1 MGQFLRVNGDYN
13 IKTEEGARITL
24 DTGPNV
30 GSVRVTGDLLVEG
43 ATVYVAA
50 TNLDIEDNII
60 VLNKGETGAGVTLDY
75 SGVQIDRG
83 TLGAASFIWNENI
96 AIPAGSSSTNAGGW
110 QLVSGT
116 DGVYSFS
123 DSRLKLKEILTE
135 STTDSGDLL
144 VIGQGTGVIKVG
156 DRSLGLPPGAP
167 GYETFVTDDDDV
179 PNKKYVDDTI
189 QNNPTFQVVSDNSR
203 VTVSDKDRLPN
214 IASQPGTLAYLASL
228 PGPSGLPGGYST
240 GGESAVSVIVDGVM
254 NTQFYPNRTEMFDLE
269 FTGSEIT
276 TKNYIS
282 SGNINLRTQGTG
294 RIQTNYALQLDR
306 IAGTPASTALATVVY
321 SGDPSIGTTGLYYV
335 NDSAEA
341 RLQSGELIN
350 KNKALVFSMI
360 F

>member
-30 GSVRVTGDLLVEG
+30 GSVRVTGDLVVEG
-43 ATVYVAA
+43 STVIIEA

-75 SGVQIDRG
+75 SGIEIDRG
-83 TLGAASFIWNENI
+83 SLGEASLIWNENI
-96 AIPAGSSSTNAGGW
+96 AIPAGSSSSNAGGW
-110 QLVSGT
+110 QFVSGT
-116 DGVYSFS
+116 GGVYSFS

-144 VIGQGTGVIKVG
+144 LIGQGTGVVKVIG
-156 DRSLGLPPGAP
+156 TDN
-167 GYETFVTDDDDV
+167 YENQVTHDDDV

-203 VTVSDKDRLPN
+203 VTVSDKERLPN
-214 IASQPGTLAYLASL
+214 IAAQPGSLAYLTATT
-228 PGPSGLPGGYST
+228 GFST
-240 GGESAVSVIVDGVM
+240 GGESAVSVIVDAAL

-269 FTGSEIT
+269 FNSSEIT
-276 TKNYIS
+276 TK
-282 SGNINLRTQGTG
+282 SGITNQNINVRTQGTG
-294 RIQTNYALQLDR
+294 KLQTNYAVQLDS
-306 IAGTPASTALATVVY
+306 IAGTPAYVTDATVLY
-321 SGDPSIGTTGLYYV
+321 SATPSVGTTGVWYV
-335 NDSAEA
+335 NPSAEA

>member
-24 DTGPNV
+24 DTGPGV
-30 GSVRVTGDLLVEG
+30 GSVLVTGDLLVEG

-60 VLNKGETGAGVTLDY
+60 VLNKNETGAGVTLDY
-75 SGVQIDRG
+75 SGIQIDRG
-83 TLGAASFIWNENI
+83 TLGATSFIWNENVT
-96 AIPAGSSSTNAGGW
+96 IPTGSSSTNAGGW

-123 DSRLKLKEILTE
+123 DSRLKLKEIITE
-135 STTDSGDLL
+135 STTDGGDLL
-144 VIGQGTGVIKVG
+144 VIGQGTGVIKVIG
-156 DRSLGLPPGAP
+156 TDN
-167 GYETFVTDDDDV
+167 YENQVTHDDDV
-179 PNKKYVDDTI
+179 PNKKYVDDSI

-203 VTVSDKDRLPN
+203 VIVSDKDRSPN
-214 IASQPGTLAYLASL
+214 IAATGGSLAFLTATT
-228 PGPSGLPGGYST
+228 GFST
-240 GGESAVSVIVDGVM
+240 GGESAVSVIVDAAL

-276 TKNYIS
+276 TK
-282 SGNINLRTQGTG
+282 SGITNQNINVRTQGTG
-294 RIQTNYALQLDR
+294 KLQTNYAVQIDS
-306 IAGTPASTALATVVY
+306 IAGTPAYVTDATILY
-321 SGDPSIGTTGLYYV
+321 SATPSVGTTGVWYV
-335 NDSAEA
+335 NPSAEA
-341 RLQSGELIN
+341 RLRSGELIN

>member
-1 MGQFLRVNGDYN
+1 MGQFLKVNGDYN

-30 GSVRVTGDLLVEG
+30 GSVRITGDLLVEG
-43 ATVYVAA
+43 ETVYVAA

-60 VLNKGETGAGVTLDY
+60 VLNKNETGAGVTLDY
-75 SGVQIDRG
+75 SGIQIDRG

-116 DGVYSFS
+116 GGVYSFS
-123 DSRLKLKEILTE
+123 DSRLKLKEIITE
-135 STTDSGDLL
+135 STTDFGDLL
-144 VIGQGTGVIKVG
+144 VIGQGTGVIKVIG
-156 DRSLGLPPGAP
+156 TDN
-167 GYETFVTDDDDV
+167 YENQVTHDDDV

-214 IASQPGTLAYLASL
+214 IAAQPGSLAYLTATT
-228 PGPSGLPGGYST
+228 GFST
-240 GGESAVSVIVDGVM
+240 GGESAVSVIVDGAL
-254 NTQFYPNRTEMFDLE
+254 NTQFFPNRTEMFDLE

-276 TKNYIS
+276 TKNYITD
-282 SGNINLRTQGTG
+282 GNISLRTQGTG
-294 RIQTNYALQLDR
+294 RIQTNCPLQLDR
-306 IAGTPASTALATVVY
+306 IAGTPAYTALATVIY
-321 SGDPSIGTTGLYYV
+321 SGDPSVGTTGLYYV

>member
-116 DGVYSFS
+116 DGVYGFS

-135 STTDSGDLL
+135 STIDGGDLL

-156 DRSLGLPPGAP
+156 DRGSP
-167 GYETFVTDDDDV
+167 GYESFVTDPDDV
-179 PNKKYVDDTI
+179 PNKQYVDDTI

-214 IASQPGTLAYLASL
+214 IAAQPGTLAYLASL
-228 PGPSGLPGGYST
+228 PGPSGLPGAFST

-254 NTQFYPNRTEMFDLE
+254 NTQFFPNRTEMFGLE

-276 TKNYIS
+276 TKNYIT
-282 SGNINLRTQGTG
+282 SGDISLRTQGTG
-294 RIQTNYALQLDR
+294 KIRINYAVQLDT
-306 IAGTPASTALATVVY
+306 IAGTPAYVTDATILY
-321 SGDPSIGTTGLYYV
+321 SATPSIGTTGVWYV
-335 NDSAEA
+335 NPSAEA
-341 RLQSGELIN
+341 RLRSGELIN

>member
-75 SGVQIDRG
+75 SGIQIDRG
-83 TLGAASFIWNENI
+83 TLGAASLVWNENI
-96 AIPAGSSSTNAGGW
+96 TIPAGSTGTNAGGW
-110 QLVSGT
+110 QFVSGS
-116 DGVYSFS
+116 DGSYGFG
-123 DSRLKLKEILTE
+123 DSRLKLKEIITDP
-135 STTDSGDLL
+135 SIDSGDLL
-144 VIGQGTGVIKVG
+144 LIGQGTGVIKVIG
-156 DRSLGLPPGAP
+156 TDN
-167 GYETFVTDDDDV
+167 YENQVTSDDDV
-179 PNKKYVDDTI
+179 PNKKYVDDSI
-189 QNNPTFQVVSDNSR
+189 QNNPTFQVVADNSR
-203 VTVSDKDRLPN
+203 VIVSDKDRLPN
-214 IASQPGTLAYLASL
+214 IAATGGSLAFLTAST
-228 PGPSGLPGGYST
+228 GFST
-240 GGESAVSVIVDGVM
+240 GGESAVSVVVDGAL
-254 NTQFYPNRTEMFDLE
+254 NTQFFPNRTEMFDLE

-276 TKNYIS
+276 TKNYITN
-282 SGNINLRTQGTG
+282 GNINLRTQGTG
-294 RIQTNYALQLDR
+294 KIQTNYALQLDR
-306 IAGTPASTALATVVY
+306 IAGTPAFVSSATVIY
-321 SGDPSIGTTGLYYV
+321 SGDPSLGTTGLYYV

-341 RLQSGELIN
+341 RLRSGELIN

>member
-43 ATVYVAA
+43 ETVYVAA

-60 VLNKGETGAGVTLDY
+60 VLNKNETGAGVTLDY
-75 SGVQIDRG
+75 SGIQIDRG
-83 TLGAASFIWNENI
+83 TLGATSFIWNENVT
-96 AIPAGSSSTNAGGW
+96 IPTGSSSTNAGGW

-116 DGVYSFS
+116 GGVYSFS
-123 DSRLKLKEILTE
+123 DSRLKLKEIITE
-135 STTDSGDLL
+135 STTDGGDLL
-144 VIGQGTGVIKVG
+144 VIGQGTGVIKVIG
-156 DRSLGLPPGAP
+156 TDN
-167 GYETFVTDDDDV
+167 YENQVTHDDDV

-203 VTVSDKDRLPN
+203 VTVSDKERLPN
-214 IASQPGTLAYLASL
+214 IAAQPGSLAYLTATT
-228 PGPSGLPGGYST
+228 GFST
-240 GGESAVSVIVDGVM
+240 GGESAVSVIVDAAL
-254 NTQFYPNRTEMFDLE
+254 NTQFYPNRTEMFSLE

-276 TKNYIS
+276 TK
-282 SGNINLRTQGTG
+282 SGITNQNINVRTQGTG
-294 RIQTNYALQLDR
+294 KLQTNYAVQIDS
-306 IAGTPASTALATVVY
+306 IAGTPAYVTDATILY
-321 SGDPSIGTTGLYYV
+321 SATPSVGTTGVWYV
-335 NDSAEA
+335 NPSAEA

>member
-30 GSVRVTGDLLVEG
+30 GSVRVTGDLVVEG
-43 ATVYVAA
+43 STVIIEA

-75 SGVQIDRG
+75 SGIEIDRG
-83 TLGAASFIWNENI
+83 SLGEASLIWNENI
-96 AIPAGSSSTNAGGW
+96 AIPAGSSSSNAGGW
-110 QLVSGT
+110 QFVSGT
-116 DGVYSFS
+116 GGVYSFS

-144 VIGQGTGVIKVG
+144 LIGQGTGVVKVIG
-156 DRSLGLPPGAP
+156 TDN
-167 GYETFVTDDDDV
+167 YENQVTHDDDV

-203 VTVSDKDRLPN
+203 VTVSDKERLPN
-214 IASQPGTLAYLASL
+214 IAAQPGSLAYLTATT
-228 PGPSGLPGGYST
+228 GFST
-240 GGESAVSVIVDGVM
+240 GGESAVSVIVDAAL
-254 NTQFYPNRTEMFDLE
+254 NTQFYPNRTEMFSLE
-269 FTGSEIT
+269 FNSSEIT
-276 TKNYIS
+276 TK
-282 SGNINLRTQGTG
+282 SGITNQNINVRTQGTG
-294 RIQTNYALQLDR
+294 KLQTNYAVQLDS
-306 IAGTPASTALATVVY
+306 IAGTPAYVTDATVIY
-321 SGDPSIGTTGLYYV
+321 SATPSVGTTGVWYV
-335 NDSAEA
+335 NPSAEA
-341 RLQSGELIN
+341 RLRSGELIN

>member
-83 TLGAASFIWNENI
+83 TLGATSFIWNENI
-96 AIPAGSSSTNAGGW
+96 AIPTGSSSTNTGGW

-116 DGVYSFS
+116 GGVYSFS
-123 DSRLKLKEILTE
+123 DSRLKLKEIITE
-135 STTDSGDLL
+135 PTSDFGDLL
-144 VIGQGTGVIKVG
+144 LIGQGTGVIKVIG
-156 DRSLGLPPGAP
+156 TVN
-167 GYETFVTDDDDV
+167 YENQVTHDDDV

-203 VTVSDKDRLPN
+203 VTVSDKERLPN
-214 IASQPGTLAYLASL
+214 IAAQPGSLAYLTATT
-228 PGPSGLPGGYST
+228 GFST
-240 GGESAVSVIVDGVM
+240 GGESAVSVIVDAAL
-254 NTQFYPNRTEMFDLE
+254 NTQFYPNRTEMFSLE

-276 TKNYIS
+276 TK
-282 SGNINLRTQGTG
+282 SGITNQNINVRTQGTG
-294 RIQTNYALQLDR
+294 KLQTNYAVQLDS
-306 IAGTPASTALATVVY
+306 IAGTPAPVTDATVLY
-321 SGDPSIGTTGLYYV
+321 SATPSVGTTGVWYV
-335 NDSAEA
+335 NPSAEA

>member
-30 GSVRVTGDLLVEG
+30 GSVRVTGDLVVEG
-43 ATVYVAA
+43 ATVVIAA

-75 SGVQIDRG
+75 SGIEIDRG
-83 TLGAASFIWNENI
+83 TLGEASLIWNENI
-96 AIPAGSSSTNAGGW
+96 AIPAGSSSSNTGGW
-110 QLVSGT
+110 QFVSGT
-116 DGVYSFS
+116 GGVYSFS

-135 STTDSGDLL
+135 ATTDSGDLL
-144 VIGQGTGVIKVG
+144 LIGQGTGVVKVIG
-156 DRSLGLPPGAP
+156 TDN
-167 GYETFVTDDDDV
+167 YENQVTHDDDV

-214 IASQPGTLAYLASL
+214 IAAQPGSLAYLTATT
-228 PGPSGLPGGYST
+228 GFST
-240 GGESAVSVIVDGVM
+240 GGESAVSVIVDAAL
-254 NTQFYPNRTEMFDLE
+254 NTQFDPNRTEMFNLE

-276 TKNYIS
+276 TK
-282 SGNINLRTQGTG
+282 SGITNQNINVRTQGTG
-294 RIQTNYALQLDR
+294 KLQTNYAVQLDS
-306 IAGTPASTALATVVY
+306 IAGTPAYVTDATLLY
-321 SGDPSIGTTGLYYV
+321 SATPSIGTTGVWYV
-335 NDSAEA
+335 NPSAES

>member
-75 SGVQIDRG
+75 SGIQIDRG
-83 TLGAASFIWNENI
+83 TLGATSFIWSENI
-96 AIPAGSSSTNAGGW
+96 TIPAGSSSTNAGGW

-123 DSRLKLKEILTE
+123 DSRLKLKEIITE
-135 STTDSGDLL
+135 STTDGGDLL
-144 VIGQGTGVIKVG
+144 VIGQGTGVIKVIG
-156 DRSLGLPPGAP
+156 TDN
-167 GYETFVTDDDDV
+167 YENQVTHDDDV
-179 PNKKYVDDTI
+179 PNKKYVDDSI

-203 VTVSDKDRLPN
+203 VIVSDKDRSPN
-214 IASQPGTLAYLASL
+214 IAATGGSLAFLTATT
-228 PGPSGLPGGYST
+228 GFST
-240 GGESAVSVIVDGVM
+240 GGESAVSVIVDAAL

-276 TKNYIS
+276 TK
-282 SGNINLRTQGTG
+282 SGITNQNINVRTQGTG
-294 RIQTNYALQLDR
+294 KLQTNYAVQIDS
-306 IAGTPASTALATVVY
+306 IAGTPAYVTDATILY
-321 SGDPSIGTTGLYYV
+321 SATPSVGTTGVWYV
-335 NDSAEA
+335 NPSAEA

>member
-43 ATVYVAA
+43 ETVYVAA

-60 VLNKGETGAGVTLDY
+60 VLNKNETGAGVTLDY
-75 SGVQIDRG
+75 SGIQIDRG
-83 TLGAASFIWNENI
+83 TLGATSFIWNENVT
-96 AIPAGSSSTNAGGW
+96 IPTGSSSTNAGGW

-116 DGVYSFS
+116 GGVYSFS

-144 VIGQGTGVIKVG
+144 VIGQGTGVIKVIG
-156 DRSLGLPPGAP
+156 TDN
-167 GYETFVTDDDDV
+167 YENQVTHDDDV

-214 IASQPGTLAYLASL
+214 IAAQPGSLAYLTATT
-228 PGPSGLPGGYST
+228 GFST
-240 GGESAVSVIVDGVM
+240 GGESAVSVIVDAAL

-269 FTGSEIT
+269 FTESEIT
-276 TKNYIS
+276 TK
-282 SGNINLRTQGTG
+282 SGITNQNILIRAQGTG
-294 RIQTNYALQLDR
+294 KLQTNYAVQLDS
-306 IAGTPASTALATVVY
+306 IAGTPAYVTDATILY
-321 SGDPSIGTTGLYYV
+321 SATPSIGTTGVWYV
-335 NDSAEA
+335 NPSAEA

>member
-30 GSVRVTGDLLVEG
+30 GSVRVTGDLVVEG
-43 ATVYVAA
+43 STVIIEA

-75 SGVQIDRG
+75 SGIEIDRG
-83 TLGAASFIWNENI
+83 SLGEASLIWNENI
-96 AIPAGSSSTNAGGW
+96 AIPAGSSSSNAGGW
-110 QLVSGT
+110 QFVSGT
-116 DGVYSFS
+116 GGVYSFS

-135 STTDSGDLL
+135 DTTDSGDLL
-144 VIGQGTGVIKVG
+144 LIGQGTGVVKVIG
-156 DRSLGLPPGAP
+156 TDN
-167 GYETFVTDDDDV
+167 YENQVTHDDDV

-203 VTVSDKDRLPN
+203 VTVSDKERLPN
-214 IASQPGTLAYLASL
+214 IAAQPGSLAYLTATT
-228 PGPSGLPGGYST
+228 GFST
-240 GGESAVSVIVDGVM
+240 GGESAVSVIVDAAL

-276 TKNYIS
+276 TK
-282 SGNINLRTQGTG
+282 SGITNQNILIRAQGTG
-294 RIQTNYALQLDR
+294 KLQTNYAVQLDS
-306 IAGTPASTALATVVY
+306 IAGTPAYVTDATIIY
-321 SGDPSIGTTGLYYV
+321 SAAPSIGTTGVWYV
-335 NDSAEA
+335 NPSAEA
-341 RLQSGELIN
+341 RLRSGELIN

>member
-30 GSVRVTGDLLVEG
+30 GSVRVTGDLVVEG
-43 ATVYVAA
+43 ATVVIAA

-75 SGVQIDRG
+75 SGIEIDRG
-83 TLGAASFIWNENI
+83 TLGEASLIWNENI

-110 QLVSGT
+110 QFVSGS

-135 STTDSGDLL
+135 PTTDFGDLL
-144 VIGQGTGVIKVG
+144 LIGQGTGVVKVIG
-156 DRSLGLPPGAP
+156 TDT
-167 GYETFVTDDDDV
+167 YEAQVTHDDDI

-203 VTVSDKDRLPN
+203 VTVSDKERLPN
-214 IASQPGTLAYLASL
+214 IGSQPGSLAYLTATT
-228 PGPSGLPGGYST
+228 GFST
-240 GGESAVSVIVDGVM
+240 GGESAVSVIVDAAL
-254 NTQFYPNRTEMFDLE
+254 NTQFYPNRTEMFSLE

-276 TKNYIS
+276 TK
-282 SGNINLRTQGTG
+282 SGITNQNINVRTQGTG
-294 RIQTNYALQLDR
+294 KLQTNYAVQLDS
-306 IAGTPASTALATVVY
+306 IAGTPAYVTDATVIY
-321 SGDPSIGTTGLYYV
+321 SATPSVGTTGVWYV
-335 NDSAEA
+335 NPSAEA
-341 RLQSGELIN
+341 RLRSGELIN

>member
-30 GSVRVTGDLLVEG
+30 GSVRVTGDLVVEG
-43 ATVYVAA
+43 STVIIEA

-75 SGVQIDRG
+75 SGIEIDRG
-83 TLGAASFIWNENI
+83 TLGEASLIWNENI
-96 AIPAGSSSTNAGGW
+96 AIPAGSSSLNTGGW
-110 QLVSGT
+110 QFVSGT
-116 DGVYSFS
+116 GGVYSFS

-135 STTDSGDLL
+135 SSTDSGDLL
-144 VIGQGTGVIKVG
+144 LIGQGTGVVKVIG
-156 DRSLGLPPGAP
+156 TDN
-167 GYETFVTDDDDV
+167 YENQVSHDDDV
-179 PNKKYVDDTI
+179 PNKKYVDDAI

-203 VTVSDKDRLPN
+203 VTVSDKERLPN
-214 IASQPGTLAYLASL
+214 IGSQPGSLAYLTAAT
-228 PGPSGLPGGYST
+228 GFST
-240 GGESAVSVIVDGVM
+240 GGESAVSVIVDAAL
-254 NTQFYPNRTEMFDLE
+254 NTQFYPTRTEMFSLE

-276 TKNYIS
+276 TK
-282 SGNINLRTQGTG
+282 SGITNQNINVRTQGTG
-294 RIQTNYALQLDR
+294 KLQTNYAVQLDS
-306 IAGTPASTALATVVY
+306 IAGTPAYVTDATLLY
-321 SGDPSIGTTGLYYV
+321 SATPSIGTTGVWYV
-335 NDSAEA
+335 NPTAEA

>member
-24 DTGPNV
+24 DTGPGV
-30 GSVRVTGDLLVEG
+30 GSVLVTGDLLVEG

-75 SGVQIDRG
+75 SGIQVDRG

-116 DGVYSFS
+116 GGVYGFS

-135 STTDSGDLL
+135 STIDSGDLL
-144 VIGQGTGVIKVG
+144 LIGQGTGVLKVG
-156 DRSLGLPPGAP
+156 DRGVS
-167 GYETFVTDDDDV
+167 GYETLVTDEDDV

-203 VTVSDKDRLPN
+203 VTVSDKERLPN
-214 IASQPGTLAYLASL
+214 ISSQPGSLAYLASL
-228 PGPSGLPGGYST
+228 PGPSGLPGAYST

-254 NTQFYPNRTEMFDLE
+254 NTQFFPNRTEMFDLE

-276 TKNYIS
+276 TKNYIT
-282 SGNINLRTQGTG
+282 SGNISLRTQGTG

-306 IAGTPASTALATVVY
+306 IAGTPGSTALATVIY

>member
-30 GSVRVTGDLLVEG
+30 GSVRVTGDLVVEG
-43 ATVYVAA
+43 ATVVIAA
-50 TNLDIEDNII
+50 TNLDIEDNVI

-75 SGVQIDRG
+75 SGIEIDRG
-83 TLGAASFIWNENI
+83 TLGAASLIWNENI
-96 AIPAGSSSTNAGGW
+96 AIPAGSSSANAGGW

-135 STTDSGDLL
+135 SAVDGGDLL
-144 VIGQGTGVIKVG
+144 LIGQGTGVVKVIG
-156 DRSLGLPPGAP
+156 TDN
-167 GYETFVTDDDDV
+167 YENQVTHDDDV

-203 VTVSDKDRLPN
+203 VTVSDKERLPN
-214 IASQPGTLAYLASL
+214 IAAQPGSLAYLTATTGFDT
-228 PGPSGLPGGYST
+228 GPD
-240 GGESAVSVIVDGVM
+240 GESAVSVIVDAAL

-276 TKNYIS
+276 TK
-282 SGNINLRTQGTG
+282 SGITNQNINVRTQGTG
-294 RIQTNYALQLDR
+294 KLQTNYAVQLDT
-306 IAGTPASTALATVVY
+306 IAGTPAYVTDATVLY
-321 SGDPSIGTTGLYYV
+321 SATPSIGTTGVWYV
-335 NDSAEA
+335 NPSAEA

>member
-43 ATVYVAA
+43 STVYVAA

-83 TLGAASFIWNENI
+83 TLGAASLIWNENI
-96 AIPAGSSSTNAGGW
+96 TVPTGSASINAGGW

-116 DGVYSFS
+116 GGVYSFA
-123 DSRLKLKEILTE
+123 DSRLKLKEIITE
-135 STTDSGDLL
+135 PTVDSGDLL
-144 VIGQGTGVIKVG
+144 MIGQGTGVIKVIG
-156 DRSLGLPPGAP
+156 TDN
-167 GYETFVTDDDDV
+167 YENQVTHDDDV

-203 VTVSDKDRLPN
+203 VIVSDKDRLPN
-214 IASQPGTLAYLASL
+214 IAATPGSLAFLTATT
-228 PGPSGLPGGYST
+228 GYST
-240 GGESAVSVIVDGVM
+240 FGESGVSVIVDQSL

-269 FTGSEIT
+269 FNGSEIT
-276 TKNYIS
+276 TK
-282 SGNINLRTQGTG
+282 SGITNQNINVRTQGTG
-294 RIQTNYALQLDR
+294 KLQTNYAVQIDN
-306 IAGTPASTALATVVY
+306 IAGIPA
-321 SGDPSIGTTGLYYV
+321 YV
-335 NDSAEA
+335 NDATLLYSATPDIATTGIWYVNPSAEA
-341 RLQSGELIN
+341 RLRSGELIN

>member
-43 ATVYVAA
+43 ETVYVAA

-60 VLNKGETGAGVTLDY
+60 VLNKNETGAGVTLDY
-75 SGVQIDRG
+75 SGIQIDRG
-83 TLGAASFIWNENI
+83 TLGATSFIWNENVT
-96 AIPAGSSSTNAGGW
+96 IPTGSSSTNAGGW

-116 DGVYSFS
+116 GGVYSFS
-123 DSRLKLKEILTE
+123 DSRLKLKEIITE
-135 STTDSGDLL
+135 STTDGGDLL
-144 VIGQGTGVIKVG
+144 VIGQGTGVIKVIG
-156 DRSLGLPPGAP
+156 TDN
-167 GYETFVTDDDDV
+167 YENQVTHDDDV

-203 VTVSDKDRLPN
+203 VTVSDKERLPN
-214 IASQPGTLAYLASL
+214 IAAQPGSLAYLTATT
-228 PGPSGLPGGYST
+228 GFST
-240 GGESAVSVIVDGVM
+240 GGESAVSVIVDAVL
-254 NTQFYPNRTEMFDLE
+254 NTQFYPNRTEMFSLE

-276 TKNYIS
+276 TK
-282 SGNINLRTQGTG
+282 SGITNQNINVRTQGTG
-294 RIQTNYALQLDR
+294 KLQTNYAVQIDS
-306 IAGTPASTALATVVY
+306 IAGTPAYVTDATILY
-321 SGDPSIGTTGLYYV
+321 SATPSVGTTGVWYV
-335 NDSAEA
+335 NPSAEA

>member
-1 MGQFLRVNGDYN
+1 MGQCLRVNGDYN

-30 GSVRVTGDLLVEG
+30 GSVRVTGDLVVEG
-43 ATVYVAA
+43 STVIIEA

-75 SGVQIDRG
+75 SGIEIDRG
-83 TLGAASFIWNENI
+83 TLGEASLIWNENI
-96 AIPAGSSSTNAGGW
+96 AIPAGSSSSNTGGW
-110 QLVSGT
+110 QFVSGT
-116 DGVYSFS
+116 GGVYSFS

-135 STTDSGDLL
+135 ATTDSGDLL
-144 VIGQGTGVIKVG
+144 LIGQGTGVVKVIG
-156 DRSLGLPPGAP
+156 TDN
-167 GYETFVTDDDDV
+167 YENQVTHDDDV

-214 IASQPGTLAYLASL
+214 IAAQPGSLAYLTATT
-228 PGPSGLPGGYST
+228 GFST
-240 GGESAVSVIVDGVM
+240 GGESAVSVIVDAAL
-254 NTQFYPNRTEMFDLE
+254 NTQFYPNRTEMFNLE

-276 TKNYIS
+276 TK
-282 SGNINLRTQGTG
+282 SGITNQNINVRTQGTG
-294 RIQTNYALQLDR
+294 KLQTNYAVQLDS
-306 IAGTPASTALATVVY
+306 IAGTPAYVTDATLLY
-321 SGDPSIGTTGLYYV
+321 SATPSIGTTGVWYV
-335 NDSAEA
+335 NPSAES

>member
-30 GSVRVTGDLLVEG
+30 GSVRVTGDLVVEG
-43 ATVYVAA
+43 ATVVIAA

-75 SGVQIDRG
+75 SGIEIDRG
-83 TLGAASFIWNENI
+83 TLGEASLIWNENI
-96 AIPAGSSSTNAGGW
+96 AIPAGSSSSNTGGW
-110 QLVSGT
+110 QFVSGT
-116 DGVYSFS
+116 GGVYSFS

-135 STTDSGDLL
+135 ATTDGGDLL
-144 VIGQGTGVIKVG
+144 LIGQGTGVVKVIG
-156 DRSLGLPPGAP
+156 TDN
-167 GYETFVTDDDDV
+167 YENQVTHDDDV

-214 IASQPGTLAYLASL
+214 IAAQPGSLAYLTATT
-228 PGPSGLPGGYST
+228 GFST
-240 GGESAVSVIVDGVM
+240 GGESAVSVIIDAAL

-276 TKNYIS
+276 TK
-282 SGNINLRTQGTG
+282 SGITNQNINVRTQGTG
-294 RIQTNYALQLDR
+294 KLQTNYAVQLDS
-306 IAGTPASTALATVVY
+306 IAGTPAYVTDATLLY
-321 SGDPSIGTTGLYYV
+321 SATPSIGTTGVWYV
-335 NDSAEA
+335 NPTAEA
-341 RLQSGELIN
+341 RLRSGELIN

>member
-1 MGQFLRVNGDYN
+1 MGQFLKVNGDYN

-75 SGVQIDRG
+75 SGIQIDRG
-83 TLGAASFIWNENI
+83 TLGATSFIWNENI
-96 AIPAGSSSTNAGGW
+96 TIPAGSSSTNAGGW

-123 DSRLKLKEILTE
+123 DSRLKLKEIITE
-135 STTDSGDLL
+135 STTDGGDLL
-144 VIGQGTGVIKVG
+144 VIGQGTGVIKVIG
-156 DRSLGLPPGAP
+156 TDN
-167 GYETFVTDDDDV
+167 YENQVTHDDDV

-203 VTVSDKDRLPN
+203 VTVSDKERLPN
-214 IASQPGTLAYLASL
+214 IAAQPGSLAYLTATT
-228 PGPSGLPGGYST
+228 GFST
-240 GGESAVSVIVDGVM
+240 GGESAVSVIVDAAL
-254 NTQFYPNRTEMFDLE
+254 NTQFYPNRTEMFSLE

-276 TKNYIS
+276 TK
-282 SGNINLRTQGTG
+282 SGITNQNINVRTQGTG
-294 RIQTNYALQLDR
+294 KLQTNYAVQIDS
-306 IAGTPASTALATVVY
+306 IAGTPAYVTDATILY
-321 SGDPSIGTTGLYYV
+321 SATPSVGTTGVWYV
-335 NDSAEA
+335 NPSAEA

>member
-1 MGQFLRVNGDYN
+1 MGQFLRVNGDYS

-30 GSVRVTGDLLVEG
+30 GSVRVTGDLVVEG
-43 ATVYVAA
+43 STVIIEA

-75 SGVQIDRG
+75 SGIEIDRG
-83 TLGAASFIWNENI
+83 SLGEASLIWNENI
-96 AIPAGSSSTNAGGW
+96 AIPAGSSSSNAGGW
-110 QLVSGT
+110 QFVSGT
-116 DGVYSFS
+116 GGVYSFS

-144 VIGQGTGVIKVG
+144 LIGQGTGVVKVTG
-156 DRSLGLPPGAP
+156 TDT
-167 GYETFVTDDDDV
+167 YEAQVTDDDDI

-203 VTVSDKDRLPN
+203 VTVSDKDRSPN
-214 IASQPGTLAYLASL
+214 IAAQPGSLAYLTATT
-228 PGPSGLPGGYST
+228 GFST
-240 GGESAVSVIVDGVM
+240 GGESAVSVIVDAAL
-254 NTQFYPNRTEMFDLE
+254 NTQFYPNRTEMFSLE

-276 TKNYIS
+276 TK
-282 SGNINLRTQGTG
+282 SGITNQNINVRTQGTG
-294 RIQTNYALQLDR
+294 KLQTNYAVQLDS
-306 IAGTPASTALATVVY
+306 IAGTPAYVTDATVLY
-321 SGDPSIGTTGLYYV
+321 SATPSVGTTGVWYV
-335 NDSAEA
+335 NPSAEA
-341 RLQSGELIN
+341 RLRSGELIN

>member
-30 GSVRVTGDLLVEG
+30 GSVRVTGDLVVEG
-43 ATVYVAA
+43 ATVVIAA

-75 SGVQIDRG
+75 SGIEIDRG
-83 TLGAASFIWNENI
+83 TLGEASLIWNENI
-96 AIPAGSSSTNAGGW
+96 AIPAGSSSSNTGGW
-110 QLVSGT
+110 QFVSGT
-116 DGVYSFS
+116 GGVYSFS

-135 STTDSGDLL
+135 ATTDSGDLL
-144 VIGQGTGVIKVG
+144 LIGQGTGVVKVIG
-156 DRSLGLPPGAP
+156 TDN
-167 GYETFVTDDDDV
+167 YENQVTHDDDV

-214 IASQPGTLAYLASL
+214 IAAQPGSLAYLTATT
-228 PGPSGLPGGYST
+228 GFST
-240 GGESAVSVIVDGVM
+240 GGESAVSVIVDAAL
-254 NTQFYPNRTEMFDLE
+254 NTQFYPNRTEMFNLE

-276 TKNYIS
+276 TK
-282 SGNINLRTQGTG
+282 SGITNQNINVRTQGTG
-294 RIQTNYALQLDR
+294 KLQTNYAVQLDS
-306 IAGTPASTALATVVY
+306 IAGTPAYVTDATLLY
-321 SGDPSIGTTGLYYV
+321 SATPGIGTTGVWYV
-335 NDSAEA
+335 NPSAEA
-341 RLQSGELIN
+341 RLRSGELIN

>member
-30 GSVRVTGDLLVEG
+30 GSVRITGDLLVEG

-75 SGVQIDRG
+75 SGIQIDRG
-83 TLGAASFIWNENI
+83 TLGATSFIWNENI
-96 AIPAGSSSTNAGGW
+96 TIPAGSSSTNAGSW

-116 DGVYSFS
+116 GGVYSFS
-123 DSRLKLKEILTE
+123 DSRLKLKEIITE
-135 STTDSGDLL
+135 STTDGGDLL
-144 VIGQGTGVIKVG
+144 VIGQGTGVIKVIG
-156 DRSLGLPPGAP
+156 TDN
-167 GYETFVTDDDDV
+167 YENQVTHDDDV

-214 IASQPGTLAYLASL
+214 IAAQPGSLAYLTATT
-228 PGPSGLPGGYST
+228 GFST
-240 GGESAVSVIVDGVM
+240 GGESAVSVIVDAAL

-269 FTGSEIT
+269 FTESEIT
-276 TKNYIS
+276 TK
-282 SGNINLRTQGTG
+282 SGITNQNILIRAQGTG
-294 RIQTNYALQLDR
+294 KLQTNYAVQLDS
-306 IAGTPASTALATVVY
+306 IAGTPAYVTNATILYSTT
-321 SGDPSIGTTGLYYV
+321 PSIGTTGVWYV
-335 NDSAEA
+335 NPSAEA

>member
-60 VLNKGETGAGVTLDY
+60 VLNKNETGAGVTLDY
-75 SGVQIDRG
+75 SGIQIDRG
-83 TLGAASFIWNENI
+83 TLGATSFIWSENI
-96 AIPAGSSSTNAGGW
+96 TIPAGSSSTNAGGW

-123 DSRLKLKEILTE
+123 DSRLKLKEIITE
-135 STTDSGDLL
+135 STTDGGDLL
-144 VIGQGTGVIKVG
+144 VIGQGTGVIKVIG
-156 DRSLGLPPGAP
+156 TDN
-167 GYETFVTDDDDV
+167 YENQVTHDDDV

-203 VTVSDKDRLPN
+203 VTVSDKERLPN
-214 IASQPGTLAYLASL
+214 IAAQPGSLAYLTATT
-228 PGPSGLPGGYST
+228 GFST
-240 GGESAVSVIVDGVM
+240 GGESAVSVIVDAAL
-254 NTQFYPNRTEMFDLE
+254 NTQFYPNRTEMFSLE

-276 TKNYIS
+276 TK
-282 SGNINLRTQGTG
+282 SGITNQNILVRTQGTG
-294 RIQTNYALQLDR
+294 KLQTNYAVQIDS
-306 IAGTPASTALATVVY
+306 IAGTPAYVTDATILY
-321 SGDPSIGTTGLYYV
+321 SATPSVGTTGVWYV
-335 NDSAEA
+335 NPSAEA

>member
-30 GSVRVTGDLLVEG
+30 GSVRVTGDLVVEG
-43 ATVYVAA
+43 STVIIEA

-75 SGVQIDRG
+75 SGIEIDRG
-83 TLGAASFIWNENI
+83 SLGEASLIWNENI
-96 AIPAGSSSTNAGGW
+96 TIPAGSSSSNTGGW
-110 QLVSGT
+110 QFVSGT
-116 DGVYSFS
+116 GGVYSFS

-144 VIGQGTGVIKVG
+144 LIGQGTGVVKVTG
-156 DRSLGLPPGAP
+156 TDT
-167 GYETFVTDDDDV
+167 YEAQVTDDDDI

-203 VTVSDKDRLPN
+203 VTVSDKDRSPN
-214 IASQPGTLAYLASL
+214 IAAQPGSLAYLTATT
-228 PGPSGLPGGYST
+228 GFST
-240 GGESAVSVIVDGVM
+240 GGESAVSVIVDAAL
-254 NTQFYPNRTEMFDLE
+254 NTQFYPNRTEMFSLE

-276 TKNYIS
+276 TK
-282 SGNINLRTQGTG
+282 SGITNQNINVRTQGTG
-294 RIQTNYALQLDR
+294 KLQTNYAVQLDS
-306 IAGTPASTALATVVY
+306 IAGTPAYVTDATLLY
-321 SGDPSIGTTGLYYV
+321 SATPSIGTTGVWYV
-335 NDSAEA
+335 NPSAEA

>member
-1 MGQFLRVNGDYN
+1 MGQFLRVNGDYS

-24 DTGPNV
+24 DTGPNT
-30 GSVRVTGDLLVEG
+30 GSVRVTGDLIVEG
-43 ATVYVAA
+43 STVIIEA

-75 SGVQIDRG
+75 SGIEIDRG
-83 TLGAASFIWNENI
+83 SLGEASLIWNENI
-96 AIPAGSSSTNAGGW
+96 TIPAGSSSSNTGGW
-110 QLVSGT
+110 QFVSGT
-116 DGVYSFS
+116 GGVYSFS

-144 VIGQGTGVIKVG
+144 LIGQGTGVVKVTG
-156 DRSLGLPPGAP
+156 TDT
-167 GYETFVTDDDDV
+167 YEAQVTDDDDI

-203 VTVSDKDRLPN
+203 VTVSDKDRSPN
-214 IASQPGTLAYLASL
+214 IAAQPGSLAYLTATT
-228 PGPSGLPGGYST
+228 GFST
-240 GGESAVSVIVDGVM
+240 GGESAVSVIVDAAL
-254 NTQFYPNRTEMFDLE
+254 NTQFYPNRTEMFSLE

-276 TKNYIS
+276 TKHGITNQ
-282 SGNINLRTQGTG
+282 NILIRTQGTG
-294 RIQTNYALQLDR
+294 KLQTNYAVQLDS
-306 IAGTPASTALATVVY
+306 IAGTPAYVTNATVLY
-321 SGDPSIGTTGLYYV
+321 SNTPSIGTTGVWYV
-335 NDSAEA
+335 NPSAEA

>member
-1 MGQFLRVNGDYN
+1 MGQFLRVNGDYS

-30 GSVRVTGDLLVEG
+30 GSVRVTGDLVVEG
-43 ATVYVAA
+43 STVIIEA

-75 SGVQIDRG
+75 SGIEIDRG
-83 TLGAASFIWNENI
+83 SLGEASLIWNENI
-96 AIPAGSSSTNAGGW
+96 AIPAGSSSSNAGGW
-110 QLVSGT
+110 QFVSGT
-116 DGVYSFS
+116 GGVYSFS

-135 STTDSGDLL
+135 DTTDSGDLL
-144 VIGQGTGVIKVG
+144 LIGQGTGVVKVIG
-156 DRSLGLPPGAP
+156 TDN
-167 GYETFVTDDDDV
+167 YENQVTHDDDV

-203 VTVSDKDRLPN
+203 VTVSDKERLPN
-214 IASQPGTLAYLASL
+214 IAAQPGSLAYLTATT
-228 PGPSGLPGGYST
+228 GFST
-240 GGESAVSVIVDGVM
+240 GGESAVSVIVDAAL

-269 FTGSEIT
+269 FNSSEIT
-276 TKNYIS
+276 TK
-282 SGNINLRTQGTG
+282 SGITNQNINVRTQGTG
-294 RIQTNYALQLDR
+294 KLQTNYAVQLDS
-306 IAGTPASTALATVVY
+306 IAGTPAYVTDATLLY
-321 SGDPSIGTTGLYYV
+321 SATPSIGTTGVWYV
-335 NDSAEA
+335 NPSAEA